1 MSWSGRLVLALA
13 VCIAASCASSSDS
26 NSGWE
31 LLGSRTVS
39 SSAQF
44 AVIAVD
50 PPADFRDLKLV
61 VIGRSLRIYGAT
73 VEPAAADPSEHS
85 IGSVVPVGG
94 EVMLFQ
100 GGEPRRVERVV
111 FQYEP
116 ASVFGAAPTLTLYGR
131 R

>member
-1 MSWSGRLVLALA
+1 MSWCGRLLLALA
-13 VCIAASCASSSDS
+13 TCIAASCASSSDS
-26 NSGWE
+26 DSGWE

-39 SSAQF
+39 SGVQF

-61 VIGRSLRIYGAT
+61 VIGRSLRITAAT
-73 VEPAAADPSEHS
+73 VEPAATDPSEPA

-100 GGEPRRVERVV
+100 GGAPRRVERVV
-111 FQYEP
+111 LQYDP
-116 ASVFGAAPTLTLYGR
+116 ASVFDAAPTLSLYGR

>member
-1 MSWSGRLVLALA
+1 MSWCGRLLLALA
-13 VCIAASCASSSDS
+13 TCIAASCASSSDRD
-26 NSGWE
+26 SGWE

-39 SSAQF
+39 SGAQF

-61 VIGRSLRIYGAT
+61 VIGRSLRITAVT
-73 VEPAAADPSEHS
+73 VEPAATDPSAPA

-111 FQYEP
+111 LQYEP
-116 ASVFGAAPTLTLYGR
+116 ASVFDAAPTLSLYGR

>member
-1 MSWSGRLVLALA
+1 MSWRGGLRLALA
-13 VCIAASCASSSDS
+13 ACISASCATTSDHD
-26 NSGWE
+26 SGWE

-39 SSAQF
+39 SGAQF

-50 PPADFRDLKLV
+50 PPGDFRDLKLV
-61 VIGRSLRIYGAT
+61 VIGRSLRISAAT
-73 VEPAAADPSEHS
+73 VEPAATDPSEPA
-85 IGSVVPVGG
+85 IGSVVPVAG

-111 FQYEP
+111 IQYDS
-116 ASVFGAAPTLTLYGR
+116 ASVFEAAPTLSLYGR

>member
-1 MSWSGRLVLALA
+1 MSWSGRLLLALA
-13 VCIAASCASSSDS
+13 VCIAASCATTSDRDA
-26 NSGWE
+26 GWE

-39 SSAQF
+39 SSTRF

-61 VIGRSLRIYGAT
+61 VIGRSLRITAASI
-73 VEPAAADPSEHS
+73 EPAATDPSELT

-94 EVMLFQ
+94 EIMLFQ

-111 FQYEP
+111 LQYDP
-116 ASVFGAAPTLTLYGR
+116 ASLFEAAPTLSLYGR

>member
-1 MSWSGRLVLALA
+1 MSRSSRLLLASA
-13 VCIAASCASSSDS
+13 ACIAASCATTSDRD
-26 NSGWE
+26 SGWE

-39 SSAQF
+39 SAAQF

-73 VEPAAADPSEHS
+73 VEPAAADPAERP

-100 GGEPRRVERVV
+100 GSEPRRVERVV
-111 FQYEP
+111 FQYDP
-116 ASVFGAAPTLTLYGR
+116 ASLFDAAPTLSLYGR

>member
-1 MSWSGRLVLALA
+1 MSRRRRLLIALA
-13 VCIAASCASSSDS
+13 ACTAASCASSSDS
-26 NSGWE
+26 DSGWE

-39 SSAQF
+39 SGAQF

-61 VIGRSLRIYGAT
+61 VIGRSLRITAAT
-73 VEPAAADPSEHS
+73 VEPATTDPSEPA

-100 GGEPRRVERVV
+100 GGTPRRVERVV
-111 FQYEP
+111 LQYDP
-116 ASVFGAAPTLTLYGR
+116 ASLYDAAPTLSLYGR

>member
-1 MSWSGRLVLALA
+1 MSWHGGLRLALA
-13 VCIAASCASSSDS
+13 ACISASCATTADHDSS
-26 NSGWE
+26 WE

-39 SSAQF
+39 SAAQF

-61 VIGRSLRIYGAT
+61 VIGRTLRISTAT
-73 VEPAAADPSEHS
+73 VEPAVADPAEHS

-100 GGEPRRVERVV
+100 GGTPRRVERVV
-111 FQYEP
+111 IQYDS
-116 ASVFGAAPTLTLYGR
+116 ASVFGAAPTLSLYGR